1 MTKIALVVS
10 GDLRESANTTCWA
23 AQKAMEDKLASVLA
37 GMGHE
42 LWRAHPVKAEGHGFI
57 SSQREGMDVFAGID
71 PEMPLIVAEAVWQYS
86 HHVLPGLTTHK
97 GPILTVANWSG
108 QYPGL
113 VGMLN
118 LNGSLTKAGVKYST
132 LWSKDFEDAFF
143 LDGLKSWLET
153 GEVIHD
159 QSHVKPFDAASVVAE
174 DKALAGRIAAEWR
187 KDKLIMGVFD
197 EGCMGMY
204 NALIPDELLM
214 PMGIF
219 KERMSQS
226 ALYFAATQVPV
237 EEGRAAYQWMVDK
250 GMTFHLGSDPKSE
263 LTEDQVID
271 QCRMYIAAVR
281 LADQFGCAA
290 VGIQYQQGLKD
301 LWPASDLIEGM
312 LNNSDR
318 PPVARADGS
327 IIRDGE
333 PIIHFNEVDECVA
346 LDALMINRVHKE
358 LGQPIETT
366 LHDIRWG
373 DKDEGGT
380 VDEFVWVFEISGAVP
395 PAHNKGG
402 WAGSESYRQ
411 TPMFFPAGG
420 GTIKGYAKA
429 GDIIWSRIFVEDNK
443 LHLDIGRGKAHELTP
458 EECERRSRATD
469 YPWPIMNATLSG
481 VDRDTMMGRHK
492 ANHIQ
497 VVYADDEAAARR
509 AINMRAA
516 LAEALGISVCL
527 CGDI

>member
-23 AQKAMEDKLASVLA
+23 AQKAMEDKLTSVLA

-42 LWRAHPVKAEGHGFI
+42 LWRAHPVKTEGHGFI

-118 LNGSLTKAGVKYST
+118 LNGSLTKAGIKYST

-143 LDGLKSWLET
+143 LDGLKSWLDA

-159 QSHVKPFDAASVVAE
+159 QSHIKPFDASAVADD

-187 KDKLIMGVFD
+187 RDKLIMGVFD

-250 GMTFHLGSDPKSE
+250 GMTFHLGSDPKTE

-333 PIIHFNEVDECVA
+333 PIVHFNEVDECVA

-420 GTIKGYAKA
+420 GTIKGYSKA

-443 LHLDIGRGKAHELTP
+443 LHLDIGRGKAHELSP

>member
-1 MTKIALVVS
+1 
-10 GDLRESANTTCWA
+10 
-23 AQKAMEDKLASVLA
+23 
-37 GMGHE
+37 
-42 LWRAHPVKAEGHGFI
+42 
-57 SSQREGMDVFAGID
+57 
-71 PEMPLIVAEAVWQYS
+71 
-86 HHVLPGLTTHK
+86 
-97 GPILTVANWSG
+97 
-108 QYPGL
+108 
-113 VGMLN
+113 MLN

-143 LDGLKSWLET
+143 LDGLKSWLTT
-153 GEVIHD
+153 GEVKHD
-159 QSHVKPFDAASVVAE
+159 QSHVKPFDAASVAAE

-333 PIIHFNEVDECVA
+333 PIVHFNEVDECVA

-420 GTIKGYAKA
+420 GTIKGYSKA

-443 LHLDIGRGKAHELTP
+443 LHLDIGRGKAHELSP